1 MFNYQLWKDSFK
13 STWSFWLII
22 LPFVTLI
29 NLLILLLI
37 KVEDQKNLLSVNI
50 IKNLFFTSFGI
61 IIICIFFIIGPNA
74 LMTKPID
81 LGYLSY
87 TLSTRLSRLQIFVN
101 KMIYFIFT
109 ITSYVLV
116 NFLLVGLFMII
127 KNQPSLKDWALQ
139 CLGYWLLL
147 MAVGAICFMF
157 SSIFNRSTYT
167 IFFSA
172 LIIVLFYT
180 ANVTVGLA
188 ELTETKELA
197 FLKYLTLFTL
207 FNHNKIET
215 DNVMKF
221 IYQFITLGII
231 SVICYFISAVKFI
244 HKDLPL

>member
-1 MFNYQLWKDSFK
+1 M
-13 STWSFWLII
+13 II

-127 KNQPSLKDWALQ
+127 KNQPSLKDW
-139 CLGYWLLL
+139 
-147 MAVGAICFMF
+147 
-157 SSIFNRSTYT
+157 
-167 IFFSA
+167 
-172 LIIVLFYT
+172 
-180 ANVTVGLA
+180 
-188 ELTETKELA
+188 
-197 FLKYLTLFTL
+197 
-207 FNHNKIET
+207 
-215 DNVMKF
+215 
-221 IYQFITLGII
+221 
-231 SVICYFISAVKFI
+231 
-244 HKDLPL
+244 